1 MADGEVKID
10 TKLDTSGLD
19 KGLKEMKNKLDGAGK
34 TLDAGDKKG
43 KGFADKLK
51 GISTGAVA
59 AAGAVAGVAVAVKKT
74 VDALNDCEAAYQ
86 VQRKAE
92 IALQTAVKNN
102 PYLNDE
108 SVYNLRNFASE
119 LQSLSE
125 IGDEVS
131 LQVMSQLAATG
142 RTEEQI
148 KQIMSAAADMAAVT
162 GNSIQNVALQ
172 LNKTYSGLAG
182 ELGETN
188 GAIRALTKEELEN
201 GRAIE
206 LVAQQYKGAAAATA
220 DVGVQLSNSWGDFK
234 ENIGRGW
241 QNVTQPV
248 KQFFLDVLN
257 DINEATAKTNALK
270 DAKGKDTAGTATA
283 ADTKLLLEDA
293 QNRLTQLQALNKS
306 YVKETAETVKTL
318 EELQTEWDAKY
329 GKMNPRARRE
339 IGAPDRPRSVSE
351 LAASGSR
358 KGGAYIQAAAAE
370 NQKEIARLEK
380 EVERLTN
387 QYTELKDA
395 EDKAAEAAQA
405 AADAA
410 DKKAAAQ
417 KRDDE
422 AVTYINANTKALQEQ
437 IKAMQLKASVT
448 GEEIDAGE
456 MYNAYMQSYIDLIT
470 KSNGLVT
477 ENNTAAKN
485 RLATLQEWA
494 QKAADAATEE
504 ERLNAALKAQ
514 EEAEKLLQEVN
525 GLKNLSYFDEYAK
538 KQEELKQLTE
548 EVNNNEVLSEQQKA
562 DAMLEIDEAY
572 AQNKKDLFNN
582 ITQEVNGYVQQT
594 ADIAKEAGDLMLEN
608 LQSQTNTELM
618 ELDKKYEAGE
628 MSEEEYYEK
637 QKQIQQ
643 KAAREEYKI
652 KMFQWTA
659 SMLAATANIAEG
671 VSKAIAQ
678 GGVAGIV
685 TGALVAAAGGVQLA
699 SIIASKPTPPNFYKG
714 GVIGGANGA
723 TMGGDNTYIHA
734 RSGEMILNAHQQRNL
749 WDMING
755 QGGRGETSLD
765 LTVNNT
771 QSNKVDTQ
779 FREEDGAVILDIVDK
794 RVNKGFIDGTY
805 DGGYASMLARQ
816 EGERIL

>member
-10 TKLDTSGLD
+10 TKLDNSGLD
-19 KGLKEMKNKLDGAGK
+19 KGLKDMKNKLDGAGK
-34 TLDAGDKKG
+34 TIDAGVKKG
-43 KGFADKLK
+43 KGFADSLK

-59 AAGAVAGVAVAVKKT
+59 SAGAVAGVAVAVKKT
-74 VDALNDCEAAYQ
+74 VDALNDCEAAYK
-86 VQRKAE
+86 VQRNAE
-92 IALQTAVKNN
+92 IALQQAAKNN
-102 PYLNDE
+102 PYLNNE

-119 LQSLSE
+119 LQSMSN
-125 IGDEVS
+125 IGDEQS
-131 LQVMSQLAATG
+131 LQVMAQLAAMG

-148 KQIMSAAADMAAVT
+148 QAIMKAAADMSAVT
-162 GNSIQNVALQ
+162 GNSIQNIAVQ

-182 ELGETN
+182 ELGEAN
-188 GAIRALTKEELEN
+188 SSIRALSKEELEA
-201 GRAIE
+201 GKAIE
-206 LVAQQYKGAAAATA
+206 IIAQQYNGQAAAMA
-220 DVGVQLSNSWGDFK
+220 DNTVQLANAWGDFK

-241 QNVTQPV
+241 SKVTQPV
-248 KQFFLDVLN
+248 KQFFLDILN
-257 DINEATAKTNALK
+257 DINEATAKTNDLK
-270 DAKGKDTAGTATA
+270 DASGKRNAGIATS
-283 ADTKLLLEDA
+283 ADTKIILDDA
-293 QNRLTQLQALNKS
+293 QQQLDSTKKAIDETMEILNN
-306 YVKETAETVKTL
+306 
-318 EELQTEWDAKY
+318 EELLAKKVQEARGYVTKATYQKSLTALQKRYEEQTKTVQQLTEEY
-329 GKMNPRARRE
+329 NNL
-339 IGAPDRPRSVSE
+339 SE
-351 LAASGSR
+351 
-358 KGGAYIQAAAAE
+358 AE
-370 NQKEIARLEK
+370 K
-380 EVERLTN
+380 
-387 QYTELKDA
+387 
-395 EDKAAEAAQA
+395 KAADVAAAQA
-405 AADAA
+405 SAEE
-410 DKKAAAQ
+410 KAASLK

-504 ERLNAALKAQ
+504 ERLAAAQKLLKTAQ
-514 EEAEKLLQEVN
+514 EAAANTYQAQQENLKKLREDITNDLVKFDNDEVKNAEL
-525 GLKNLSYFDEYAK
+525 K
-538 KQEELKQLTE
+538 KQALEELDRE
-548 EVNNNEVLSEQQKA
+548 
-562 DAMLEIDEAY
+562 Y
-572 AQNKKDLFNN
+572 AQNKKELWKDLNTE
-582 ITQEVNGYVQQT
+582 INGYTQQT
-594 ADIAKEAGDLMLEN
+594 ADIAQQAGDLMLEN

-699 SIIASKPTPPNFYKG
+699 SIIASKPQPPSFYTG
-714 GVIGGANGA
+714 GIIGGAKGA
-723 TMGGDNTYIHA
+723 SMGGDNTYIHA
-734 RSGEMILNAHQQRNL
+734 RTGEMVLNAHQQRNL

-779 FREEDGAVILDIVDK
+779 FREEDGAIILDIVDK
-794 RVNKGFIDGTY
+794 RVNKGFIDGTF
-805 DGGYASMLARQ
+805 DGGYATMMSRQ
-816 EGERIL
+816 EGVRVL

>member
-10 TKLDTSGLD
+10 TKLDTSGVD
-19 KGLKEMKNKLDGAGK
+19 KGLKDMKAKLDGAGK
-34 TLDAGDKKG
+34 TIDAGAKKG
-43 KGFADKLK
+43 KGFADNLK
-51 GISTGAVA
+51 GISSGAVA

-74 VDALNDCEAAYQ
+74 VDALNDCEAAYK
-86 VQRKAE
+86 VQRNAE
-92 IALQTAVKNN
+92 IALQQAAKNN
-102 PYLNDE
+102 PYLNNE

-119 LQSLSE
+119 LQSMSN
-125 IGDEVS
+125 IGDEQS
-131 LQVMSQLAATG
+131 LQVMAQLATMG

-148 KQIMSAAADMAAVT
+148 QAIMKAAADMSAVT
-162 GNSIQNVALQ
+162 GNSLQNVALQ

-182 ELGETN
+182 ELGEAN
-188 GAIRALTKEELEN
+188 SAIRGLSKEELEAGKAIDIIAKQYN
-201 GRAIE
+201 G
-206 LVAQQYKGAAAATA
+206 QAAAMA
-220 DVGVQLSNSWGDFK
+220 DNTVQLANAWGDFK

-241 QNVTQPV
+241 SKVTAPV

-270 DAKGKDTAGTATA
+270 DAKGKRNDGTATA
-283 ADTKLLLEDA
+283 AETKILLDDA
-293 QNRLTQLQALNKS
+293 QKQ
-306 YVKETAETVKTL
+306 
-318 EELQTEWDAKY
+318 
-329 GKMNPRARRE
+329 
-339 IGAPDRPRSVSE
+339 I
-351 LAASGSR
+351 
-358 KGGAYIQAAAAE
+358 E
-370 NQKEIARLEK
+370 NTQKEINATIELLNNEEKLAEKIREARGYISKATFQKSLSDLQKRYEEQIGTVNQLNKEYEALSESEK
-380 EVERLTN
+380 
-387 QYTELKDA
+387 K
-395 EDKAAEAAQA
+395 

-410 DKKAAAQ
+410 AAQ
-417 KRDDE
+417 ATAEERAASVRERDKQATE
-422 AVTYINANTKALQEQ
+422 YINANNKALQEQ
-437 IKAMQLKASVT
+437 IKAMQLKADVT

-514 EEAEKLLQEVN
+514 EEAEKLLQEVK

-548 EVNNNEVLSEQQKA
+548 EVNNSEVLSEQQKA

-618 ELDKKYEAGE
+618 ELEKKYEAGE

-723 TMGGDNTYIHA
+723 TMGSDNTYIHA
-734 RSGEMILNAHQQRNL
+734 RTGEMILNAHQQRNL

-755 QGGRGETSLD
+755 QRGRGETSLD

-771 QSNKVDTQ
+771 QADLVDTQ

-794 RVNKGFIDGTY
+794 RVNKGFIDGTF
-805 DGGYASMLARQ
+805 DGGYASMLSRQ
-816 EGERIL
+816 EGLRIL

>member
-10 TKLDTSGLD
+10 TKLDNSGLD
-19 KGLKEMKNKLDGAGK
+19 KGLKDMKNKLDGAGK
-34 TLDAGDKKG
+34 TLDAGAKKG
-43 KGFADKLK
+43 KGFADNLK
-51 GISTGAVA
+51 GISSGAVA
-59 AAGAVAGVAVAVKKT
+59 AVGAVTGVAVAVKKT
-74 VDALNDCEAAYQ
+74 VDALNDCEAAYK
-86 VQRKAE
+86 VQRNAE
-92 IALQTAVKNN
+92 IALQTAAKNN

-119 LQSLSE
+119 LQSMSN
-125 IGDEVS
+125 IGDEQS
-131 LQVMSQLAATG
+131 LQVMAQLAAMG

-148 KQIMSAAADMAAVT
+148 QAIMKAAADMSAVT
-162 GNSIQNVALQ
+162 GNSIQNVAIQ

-182 ELGETN
+182 ELGEAN
-188 GAIRALTKEELEN
+188 SAIRALSKEELEA
-201 GRAIE
+201 GKAIDII
-206 LVAQQYKGAAAATA
+206 AQQYNGQAAAMA
-220 DVGVQLSNSWGDFK
+220 DNTVQLANAWGDFK

-241 QNVTQPV
+241 SKVTAPV
-248 KQFFLDVLN
+248 KQFFLNVLN
-257 DINEATAKTNALK
+257 DINEATAKTNAIK
-270 DAKGKDTAGTATA
+270 DAERKDKAGTSTA
-283 ADTKLLLEDA
+283 ADKKVLLEGA
-293 QNRLTQLQALNKS
+293 QEQLDSTKKTIDETMEILNS
-306 YVKETAETVKTL
+306 
-318 EELQTEWDAKY
+318 EELLAKKVQESRGYVTKATYQKSLTALQKRYEEQTKTVRQLTEEY
-329 GKMNPRARRE
+329 NNL
-339 IGAPDRPRSVSE
+339 SE
-351 LAASGSR
+351 S
-358 KGGAYIQAAAAE
+358 
-370 NQKEIARLEK
+370 EK
-380 EVERLTN
+380 
-387 QYTELKDA
+387 K
-395 EDKAAEAAQA
+395 

-410 DKKAAAQ
+410 AAQASAEEKAAALK

-477 ENNTAAKN
+477 ENNQAAKN
-485 RLATLQEWA
+485 RLATLEEWA
-494 QKAADAATEE
+494 KKAADAATEE
-504 ERLNAALKAQ
+504 ERLAAAQ
-514 EEAEKLLQEVN
+514 ELLKTAQEAAANTYQAQQENLKKLREDITNDLVKFDNDEV
-525 GLKNLSYFDEYAK
+525 KNAELK
-538 KQEELKQLTE
+538 KQALEELDRE
-548 EVNNNEVLSEQQKA
+548 
-562 DAMLEIDEAY
+562 Y
-572 AQNKKDLFNN
+572 AQNKKELWKDLNTE
-582 ITQEVNGYVQQT
+582 INGYTQQT
-594 ADIAKEAGDLMLEN
+594 ADIAQQAGDLMLEN

-699 SIIASKPTPPNFYKG
+699 SIIASKPTPPNFYQG
-714 GVIGGANGA
+714 GVIGGMNGA
-723 TMGGDNTYIHA
+723 TMGSDNTYIHA
-734 RSGEMILNAHQQRNL
+734 RAGEMVLNAHQQRNL

-794 RVNKGFIDGTY
+794 RVNKGFIDGTF
-805 DGGYASMLARQ
+805 DGGYASMLSRQ
-816 EGERIL
+816 EGVRIL